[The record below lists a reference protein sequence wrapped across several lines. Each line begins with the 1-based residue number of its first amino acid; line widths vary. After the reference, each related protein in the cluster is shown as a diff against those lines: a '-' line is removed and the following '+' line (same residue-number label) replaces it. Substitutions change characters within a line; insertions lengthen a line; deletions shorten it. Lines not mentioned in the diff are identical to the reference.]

1 MVTKTT
7 TYHQTSIFNKIK
19 PYLRNIIID
28 LQSSGTWEIQ
38 STTAINFNSS
48 KDTEEER
55 AMHSTN
61 DNIKL
66 TSYNDANEVVDEL
79 FESLCLRYQEN
90 LETSIR

>member
-55 AMHSTN
+55 AMHSTS

-66 TSYNDANEVVDEL
+66 TLTMMQMKLLMNFLSHSV
-79 FESLCLRYQEN
+79 
-90 LETSIR
+90 